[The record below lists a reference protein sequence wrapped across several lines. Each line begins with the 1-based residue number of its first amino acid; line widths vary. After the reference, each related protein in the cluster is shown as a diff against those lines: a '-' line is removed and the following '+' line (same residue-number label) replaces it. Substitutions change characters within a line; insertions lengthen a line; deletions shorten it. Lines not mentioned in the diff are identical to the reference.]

1 MGRRDR
7 TIRCTG
13 AAGRAGSEI
22 SVVYRGPV
30 NGGVMFSRRMTM
42 LRYFLVASLLAGFAG
57 CSFDF
62 TGPKSDVTTTSP
74 TIDQVKYC
82 RDVMYIN
89 PELEIDP
96 VGYSIETGMD
106 DVIRFKF
113 IAKTDD
119 PSILF
124 DASRV
129 DTAKFSDDFILTTLN
144 PQASET
150 WWDLSSQQVTGASFT
165 VPPPGSKGTRGLNIA
180 YTKNEDGTLTVYVLW
195 HET

>member
-1 MGRRDR
+1 
-7 TIRCTG
+7 
-13 AAGRAGSEI
+13 
-22 SVVYRGPV
+22 
-30 NGGVMFSRRMTM
+30 MTM
-42 LRYFLVASLLAGFAG
+42 LRYFLAASLLVGFAG

-62 TGPKSDVTTTSP
+62 IGSNAGVTTTSP
-74 TIDQVKYC
+74 TKDQVAYC

-124 DASRV
+124 NPVRIDRK
-129 DTAKFSDDFILTTLN
+129 KFVDDFRLSTMK
-144 PQASET
+144 PQAPET
-150 WWDLSSQQVTGASFT
+150 WWDLSSQQVTGANFT
-165 VPPPGSKGTRGLNIA
+165 VPPPDSKGTRGLNIA
-180 YTKNEDGTLTVYVLW
+180 YAKNDDGTLTVYVLW
-195 HET
+195 CET

>member
-1 MGRRDR
+1 MIV
-7 TIRCTG
+7 T
-13 AAGRAGSEI
+13 
-22 SVVYRGPV
+22 
-30 NGGVMFSRRMTM
+30 VMFSRRMTM
-42 LRYFLVASLLAGFAG
+42 LKYFLAASLLAGFVG
-57 CSFDF
+57 CGFDF
-62 TGPKSDVTTTSP
+62 IDSNADVTTTSP

-96 VGYSIETGMD
+96 IGYSIETGMD

-124 DASRV
+124 ETSRV
-129 DTAKFSDDFILTTLN
+129 NTKKFAEDFIPSSLN

-150 WWDLSSQQVTGASFT
+150 WWDLSSQQVTGANFT
-165 VPPPGSKGTRGLNIA
+165 VPPPNSKGTRGLNIA
-180 YTKNEDGTLTVYVLW
+180 YAKNDDGTLTVYVLW
-195 HET
+195 YET

>member
-1 MGRRDR
+1 
-7 TIRCTG
+7 
-13 AAGRAGSEI
+13 
-22 SVVYRGPV
+22 
-30 NGGVMFSRRMTM
+30 M
-42 LRYFLVASLLAGFAG
+42 LGYFLAASLFAGFPG

-62 TGPKSDVTTTSP
+62 TGPNADVTTTTP

-82 RDVMYIN
+82 REVMYIN

-124 DASRV
+124 DTSRV
-129 DTAKFSDDFILTTLN
+129 DAKKYSDDFILSTLN
-144 PQASET
+144 PQAPET
-150 WWDLSSQQVTGASFT
+150 WWDLSSQQVTGANFT
-165 VPPPGSKGTRGLNIA
+165 VPPPGAQGTRGLNIA
-180 YTKNEDGTLTVYVLW
+180 YAKNEDGTLTVYVLW
-195 HET
+195 YET

>member
-1 MGRRDR
+1 
-7 TIRCTG
+7 
-13 AAGRAGSEI
+13 
-22 SVVYRGPV
+22 
-30 NGGVMFSRRMTM
+30 M
-42 LRYFLVASLLAGFAG
+42 LRYFLTFSLLAGLAG

-62 TGPKSDVTTTSP
+62 TDPNADVTTTSP
-74 TIDQVKYC
+74 TIAQVTYC

-124 DASRV
+124 DPSRV
-129 DTAKFSDDFILTTLN
+129 DTKKFADDFTLSTLN
-144 PQASET
+144 PQAPET
-150 WWDLSSQQVTGASFT
+150 WWDLSSQKLTGANFT
-165 VPPPGSKGTRGLNIA
+165 VPPPDSKGARGLNIA
-180 YTKNEDGTLTVYVLW
+180 YAKNDDGTLTVYVLW
-195 HET
+195 YET